1 MARYTTSIASP
12 MTPEQAFAYM
22 ADVTHFSDW
31 DPGVKSVRRVLGDG
45 FGVGTSYDLEVKTLG
60 TTTMRY
66 VVHEFE
72 APRRLLLVATTPSLT
87 SVDEIS
93 VTPSDTGSTITYD
106 ARLTLNG
113 PLRLFDPLLGRAFRI
128 IGDRGA
134 AGLRR
139 VLGAAGVP

>member
-1 MARYTTSIASP
+1 MARYVTSIPSP
-12 MTPEQAFAYM
+12 MTAEQAFAYM

-31 DPGVKSVRRVLGDG
+31 DPGVRKVRRVSGDG
-45 FGVGTSYDLEVKTLG
+45 LGVGTSYDLVVKTVG

-66 VVHEFE
+66 VVKEFE
-72 APRRLLLVATTPSLT
+72 APRRMLLVSKTPFVT

-93 VTPSDTGSTITYD
+93 VVPSSTGSTVTYD
-106 ARLTLNG
+106 AKLTMNG
-113 PLRLFDPLLGRAFRI
+113 PLRIFDPLLHRAFRI

-139 VLGAAGVP
+139 VLGKAGVA